1 MKTKD
6 RQAFHAKTL
15 QELKTQL
22 AQAKETLFLLKLDKS
37 LGKLKNIRSIF
48 WKRKEIAQIST
59 IIRGKELSFG
69 IAPASTPG
77 SSRSD
82 AGEDL

>member
-15 QELKTQL
+15 QELKREL
-22 AQAKETLFLLKLDKS
+22 VQAKETLFLLKLDKS

-59 IIRGKELSFG
+59 IIRGKELSLG
-69 IAPASTPG
+69 IAPELTPG
-77 SSRSD
+77 SPHSD
-82 AGEDL
+82 PEDL